1 MSDDNPSST
10 EGQTGS
16 WVRRLGR
23 SLAGAPRSRDE
34 LAEVLREAR
43 QFELMDA
50 DALLMIHG
58 VLGAADTPVE
68 HVMVPRSQMV
78 VVEHDM
84 PIQDVLRVVV
94 ESGHSRFPVIGEN
107 RDEVMGI
114 LLAKDLLKFA
124 SQDMDASE
132 FDIKRDL
139 RTPVFVPETKR
150 LNVLLKEFRSSRNHM
165 ALVVDE
171 YGGISGLVT
180 IEDVLETI
188 VGDID
193 DEYDESE
200 GASIL
205 RQDNK
210 HYLVKGLASIE
221 DFNEYFGARFPDGEF
236 DTVGGLVTHHFG
248 HLPKR
253 GETITIDEFEFKV
266 ERADNRRLHALRVSV
281 PGPTPPEGEQ
291 TI

>member
-1 MSDDNPSST
+1 MSDDNSSST
-10 EGQTGS
+10 EGQPDS
-16 WVRRLGR
+16 WVRRIGR
-23 SLAGAPRSRDE
+23 SLAGAPRNREE
-34 LAEVLREAR
+34 LSSILREAR

-58 VLGAADTPVE
+58 VLEAADTPVE

-107 RDEVMGI
+107 RDEVLGI
-114 LLAKDLLKFA
+114 LLAKDLLKYA
-124 SQDMDASE
+124 SNDLDSSE
-132 FDIKRDL
+132 FHIRSCL
-139 RTPVFVPETKR
+139 RAPVFVPEAKR
-150 LNVLLKEFRSSRNHM
+150 LNVLLKEFRSGRNHM

-205 RQDNK
+205 RQDNQR
-210 HYLVKGLASIE
+210 YLVKGLTSIE
-221 DFNEYFGARFPDGEF
+221 EFNAFFGASFPDRDF
-236 DTVGGLVTHHFG
+236 DTLGGLVTHHFG

-253 GETITIDEFEFKV
+253 GETIALGEFEFQV
-266 ERADNRRLHALRVSV
+266 ARADSRRLHMLRVTVSDQN
-281 PGPTPPEGEQ
+281 PASSD
-291 TI
+291 

>member
-1 MSDDNPSST
+1 MSDDTSSST
-10 EGQTGS
+10 EGQSNS

-23 SLAGAPRSRDE
+23 SLVGAPRNRDE
-34 LAEVLREAR
+34 LSQILREAC

-58 VLGAADTPVE
+58 VLEAADTPVE

-78 VVEHDM
+78 VVGYDM

-94 ESGHSRFPVIGEN
+94 ESGHSRFPVIGDN
-107 RDEVMGI
+107 RDEVQGI
-114 LLAKDLLKFA
+114 LLAKDLLKYA
-124 SQDMDASE
+124 SQDMDTSE
-132 FDIKRDL
+132 FDIRACL
-139 RTPVFVPETKR
+139 RAPEFVPETKR
-150 LNVLLKEFRSSRNHM
+150 LNVLLKEFRSGRNHM

-200 GASIL
+200 GAAIL
-205 RQDNK
+205 RQDSQ

-221 DFNEYFGARFPDGEF
+221 DFNAYFGARFSDQEF
-236 DTVGGLVTHHFG
+236 DTVGGLVTHQFG

-253 GETITIDEFEFKV
+253 GETISIGEFDFQV
-266 ERADNRRLHALRVSV
+266 ARSDNRRLHMLRVTVRSKADA
-281 PGPTPPEGEQ
+281 GRE
-291 TI
+291 